1 MRLPSST
8 LLPVLVLAS
17 LPAATTLAHHGWA
30 GQGNDQVEISGTV
43 HKPVSLV
50 NPHATLQV
58 MSGGEVWD
66 ITLAP
71 ASRTESAGL
80 NDKALSVGDAVTVRG
95 NRNTDAK
102 RREIKAVRVSS
113 GGRNFDLYP
122 ERIR

>member
-1 MRLPSST
+1 MPMPRT
-8 LLPVLVLAS
+8 LLSALVLAC
-17 LPAATTLAHHGWA
+17 LPAAAALAHHGWA
-30 GQGNDQVEISGTV
+30 GQGNDQIEITGTV
-43 HKPVSLV
+43 HKAVSLV
-50 NPHATLQV
+50 NPHASLQV
-58 MSGGEVWD
+58 MADGEVWD

-80 NDKALSVGDAVTVRG
+80 DDKVLSVGDAVTVRG

-113 GGRNFDLYP
+113 AGRNFDLYP